1 MDVPVVVE
9 EVGKAEGEE
18 EAAPGASLKLQLNN
32 LNLRSSLVQTPNLNP
47 I

>member
-1 MDVPVVVE
+1 MVVVE

-32 LNLRSSLVQTPNLNP
+32 NPNLRSSLVQTPNLNP